1 MSKFLKLLKF
11 CRQNAGIFRRGI
23 GAALIVYLTFMNP
36 TIAAVPQRFLILESY
51 PWAFYEDDQLRGA
64 GVEWLASV
72 AARGN
77 FALTPTVTSHA
88 RGVELLK
95 RGEIDYMIAPDSPRY
110 RELGDPAFPL
120 LTIPM
125 VLVARPGIN
134 LERTEQLMGLQSL
147 GMTSGLSFDA
157 LKLEPLPLPPTE
169 DVQPASGLRRMAAGR
184 LDALIISSF
193 GLQAEAL
200 RQDIPVQRW
209 PQRPVG
215 SITLSLFT
223 GHKTSENP
231 QTKQVLQAVRE
242 ARDRR
247 AYVPFLAR
255 YLTPPS

>member
-1 MSKFLKLLKF
+1 MGKFLKHLKF
-11 CRQNAGIFRRGI
+11 CRANAGILLRGI
-23 GAALIVYLTFMNP
+23 GAVFSIYLTFMTTANA
-36 TIAAVPQRFLILESY
+36 TTPQRFLILESY
-51 PWAFYEDDQLRGA
+51 PWAFYEEDQVRGA
-64 GVEWLASV
+64 GVDWLASL

-77 FALTPTVTSHA
+77 FALKPVVTSYA

-95 RGEIDYMIAPDSPRY
+95 RGDIDYMIAPNAPHY
-110 RELGDPAFPL
+110 RDLGDPAFPL

-134 LERTEQLMGLQSL
+134 LTRTEHLMGLKSL
-147 GMTSGLSFDA
+147 GMVTGLTFDA
-157 LKLEPLPLPPTE
+157 LDLEPLPLPPTE
-169 DVQPASGLRRMAAGR
+169 EVQPASALRRMSAGR

-215 SITLSLFT
+215 SLTLSLFT
-223 GHKTSENP
+223 GHKTRENP
-231 QTKQVLQAVRE
+231 QTAQVLHAVRE

-247 AYVPFLAR
+247 AYAPFLAR